1 MTIGDYCELKAPR
14 WKLFLEGDPILVF
27 SESND
32 IWVDGMVVGRDYEF
46 VHVEYTVNAIL
57 HRKRV
62 LEQSP
67 DLKKWLAAPRKAI
80 IEQRKRHLQSKIH
93 ANSASYW
100 FFRIA
105 CDRAAHPQW
114 ITRAQ

>member
-32 IWVDGMVVGRDYEF
+32 IWVDGTVVGRDDEF

-80 IEQRKRHLQSKIH
+80 IEQRERHLQSIIL
-93 ANSASYW
+93 ANSASNW
-100 FFRIA
+100 GFRIP
-105 CDRAAHPQW
+105 CD
-114 ITRAQ
+114 